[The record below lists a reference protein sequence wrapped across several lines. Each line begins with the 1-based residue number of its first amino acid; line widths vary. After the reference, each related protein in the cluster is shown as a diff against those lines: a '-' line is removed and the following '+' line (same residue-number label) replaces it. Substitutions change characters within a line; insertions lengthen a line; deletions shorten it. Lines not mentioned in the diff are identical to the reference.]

1 MDFTVLSATSVLED
15 LADKCPPAE
24 ACRDAFDRMSKA
36 TVKMCLTT
44 TGFGSRNSRPPPN
57 DVKPPTPV
65 PRRFDTS
72 DFSSSPQ
79 PRFEESSS
87 RPPIQFD
94 TNLRDLFPEQ
104 NQDGR
109 PFESNVVRWQ
119 TPLTPLDDRFSSVN
133 HPTLPTY
140 FQQDRNDAA
149 HQGFHPH
156 EPESNIQ
163 HNPDSVSDAAAMYAG
178 NSGVMPYDT
187 SLYDLRANVDDT
199 TAMQPDYLTNDNELK
214 NENLFVYGDDPS
226 HRLDLGVMDDG
237 QYNWGNGTQFDLFDG
252 FFFGNAGSY
261 SSGMG

>member
-44 TGFGSRNSRPPPN
+44 TGFGSRTSRSPD
-57 DVKPPTPV
+57 DVKPLSPV
-65 PRRFDTS
+65 PRFDTS
-72 DFSSSPQ
+72 DFSPSAQ
-79 PRFEESSS
+79 PLFGEGPS

-104 NQDGR
+104 SQDGR
-109 PFESNVVRWQ
+109 PFGSNVGRWQ

-133 HPTLPTY
+133 YPTLPNY

-149 HQGFHPH
+149 HQRFHPH
-156 EPESNIQ
+156 QPGSNTQ
-163 HNPDSVSDAAAMYAG
+163 HNPDSAPGAAAMNAG
-178 NSGVMPYDT
+178 NSGVMPYD
-187 SLYDLRANVDDT
+187 SNLYDLGANVNDT
-199 TAMQPDYLTNDNELK
+199 TAMQPDYLTNIDELN

-226 HRLDLGVMDDG
+226 HRLDLGVMDDE
-237 QYNWGNGTQFDLFDG
+237 QYNGTQLDLFDG

>member
-15 LADKCPPAE
+15 LANKCPPAE

-44 TGFGSRNSRPPPN
+44 TGFGSRTSRPSPN
-57 DVKPPTPV
+57 DVKPPSPV
-65 PRRFDTS
+65 PQFEAS
-72 DFSSSPQ
+72 DFSSSAQ
-79 PRFEESSS
+79 PRFGESSS

-104 NQDGR
+104 SQDGR
-109 PFESNVVRWQ
+109 PFGSNVSRWK

-133 HPTLPTY
+133 HPSLPTY
-140 FQQDRNDAA
+140 FQQGRNDAA
-149 HQGFHPH
+149 HQDCHPH
-156 EPESNIQ
+156 QPEINTQ
-163 HNPDSVSDAAAMYAG
+163 HNPDSAPGAAAMNAG

-187 SLYDLRANVDDT
+187 NLYDLGANANDT
-199 TAMQPDYLTNDNELK
+199 TAMQPDCLTNTVEMN
-214 NENLFVYGDDPS
+214 NENLFVYGDDSS
-226 HRLDLGVMDDG
+226 HRLDLGFMDDG
-237 QYNWGNGTQFDLFDG
+237 QYNGGNGTQLDLFDG

>member
-44 TGFGSRNSRPPPN
+44 TGFGSRTSQPSPN
-57 DVKPPTPV
+57 DVKPPSPV
-65 PRRFDTS
+65 PRFDTC
-72 DFSSSPQ
+72 DFSSSAQ
-79 PRFEESSS
+79 PRFEESST

-104 NQDGR
+104 SQDGR
-109 PFESNVVRWQ
+109 PFGSNVGRWQ
-119 TPLTPLDDRFSSVN
+119 TPLTPLDDRFFSVN
-133 HPTLPTY
+133 HSTYPTY

-149 HQGFHPH
+149 HQRFHPNQ
-156 EPESNIQ
+156 PEGNTQSNS
-163 HNPDSVSDAAAMYAG
+163 DSAPGAAAMNAG
-178 NSGVMPYDT
+178 NSGAMPYD
-187 SLYDLRANVDDT
+187 SNLYDFGANVNDM
-199 TAMQPDYLTNDNELK
+199 TAMQPDYLTNTDELN

-226 HRLDLGVMDDG
+226 HRLDLGVMDDE
-237 QYNWGNGTQFDLFDG
+237 QYNVGNGMQLDLFDG